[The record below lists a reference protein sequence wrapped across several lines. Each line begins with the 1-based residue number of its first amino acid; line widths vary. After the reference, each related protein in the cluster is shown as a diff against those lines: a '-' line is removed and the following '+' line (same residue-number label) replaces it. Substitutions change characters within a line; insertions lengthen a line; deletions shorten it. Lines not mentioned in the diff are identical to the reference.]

1 MALFME
7 NASLW
12 FDMTVQEEYC
22 DRVSG
27 MRRGYQD
34 KDKQQQQQQQQQPGG
49 NPNPQ
54 YPHPGGNNNP
64 QQQQQH
70 SGTSASQYDEDIHYP
85 VLLSL
90 RWKAR
95 EGVVGVPPSHVGSGT
110 QQRGRR
116 ICLSDGK

>member
-7 NASLW
+7 KASLW

-34 KDKQQQQQQQQQPGG
+34 KDIQQQQQ
-49 NPNPQ
+49 
-54 YPHPGGNNNP
+54 

-95 EGVVGVPPSHVGSGT
+95 EGVVGVPPPMLEVGHN
-110 QQRGRR
+110 RGGGAAA
-116 ICLSDGK
+116 CLTASDEMNDAGMNE